1 MVIQE
6 PIEIKSKIYIYNP
19 KPLRQ
24 IARDIIKLGDKQL
37 NKELAKNC
45 LDVISL

>member
-1 MVIQE
+1 MFIQE
-6 PIEIKSKIYIYNP
+6 PIENKSKRIYNT

-37 NKELAKNC
+37 NKELAKKC
-45 LDVISL
+45 LDVIFL

>member
-1 MVIQE
+1 MFIQE
-6 PIEIKSKIYIYNP
+6 PIENKSKRITNP

-24 IARDIIKLGDKQL
+24 KARDIIKLGDKQL

-45 LDVISL
+45 LDVILL